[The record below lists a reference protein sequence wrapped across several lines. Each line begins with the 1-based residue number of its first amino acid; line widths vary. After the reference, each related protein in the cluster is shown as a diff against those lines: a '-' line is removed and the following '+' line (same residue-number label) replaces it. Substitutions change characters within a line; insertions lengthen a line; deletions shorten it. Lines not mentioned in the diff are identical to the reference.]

1 MVSTIGR
8 SDGILLKC
16 LCILCSPCA
25 LAILALCGWVFLNV
39 LSSNSPLLLGCLRYR
54 KNKAPERTMLFRN
67 TYWHVNITIILLIYL
82 ILIMIPSTW
91 TSSISAKL
99 EITQLFL
106 IKQITGTFY
115 FSRKHIW
122 LKHVDHP

>member
-1 MVSTIGR
+1 
-8 SDGILLKC
+8 
-16 LCILCSPCA
+16 
-25 LAILALCGWVFLNV
+25 
-39 LSSNSPLLLGCLRYR
+39 
-54 KNKAPERTMLFRN
+54 
-67 TYWHVNITIILLIYL
+67 
-82 ILIMIPSTW
+82 MIPSTW

-122 LKHVDHP
+122 LKHVDHPLTVV